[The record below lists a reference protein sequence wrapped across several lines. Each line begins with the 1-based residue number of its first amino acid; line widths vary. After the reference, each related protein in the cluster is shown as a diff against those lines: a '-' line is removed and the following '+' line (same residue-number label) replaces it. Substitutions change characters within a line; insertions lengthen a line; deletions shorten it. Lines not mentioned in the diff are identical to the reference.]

1 MSRRGYGG
9 AAKKEFGAFI
19 ATVQCIVV
27 LSINGGKKQ
36 SLRYMR
42 GDIYFF
48 VAKAAP
54 RKFSRFRECTYIYPS
69 HADRQLNNCSRNAE

>member
-36 SLRYMR
+36 SLMRYMR

-54 RKFSRFRECTYIYPS
+54 RKFSRFRECTYIPV
-69 HADRQLNNCSRNAE
+69 ARQLNNCSRNAE